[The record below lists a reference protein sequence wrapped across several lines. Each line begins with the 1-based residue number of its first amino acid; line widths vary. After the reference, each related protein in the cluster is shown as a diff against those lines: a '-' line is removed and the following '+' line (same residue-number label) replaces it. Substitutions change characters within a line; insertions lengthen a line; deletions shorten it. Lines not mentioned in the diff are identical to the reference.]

1 MKLIIAT
8 RNRHKLDE
16 IRAILRLPGL
26 DIVGVA
32 EHPVPLPEVVED
44 GVTFHANAIKKA
56 MTLALASRLWTLADD
71 SGLEV
76 EALGDEPGVLSARYA
91 GEPANDAANNAKLL
105 AKLASAP
112 DRRARFRCVIA
123 LCSPTGR
130 AQFVEGV
137 CAGTLASAPRG
148 TLGFGYDPLFVPD
161 GYTQT
166 FAELD
171 AEAKNRLSHRAQA
184 LQRATEL
191 WGQLLAG
198 SATDWPARQ

>member
-1 MKLIIAT
+1 M
-8 RNRHKLDE
+8 
-16 IRAILRLPGL
+16 
-26 DIVGVA
+26 
-32 EHPVPLPEVVED
+32 
-44 GVTFHANAIKKA
+44 
-56 MTLALASRLWTLADD
+56 
-71 SGLEV
+71 
-76 EALGDEPGVLSARYA
+76 
-91 GEPANDAANNAKLL
+91 
-105 AKLASAP
+105 
-112 DRRARFRCVIA
+112 
-123 LCSPTGR
+123 
-130 AQFVEGV
+130 EGV